1 MSDCANTTAT
11 AAKTPFAFDAHERP
25 GTVANFLIVPRAAQK
40 IIPTQLQPS
49 GPTVAARIG
58 PGMLQPVAGH
68 RAIDGAGASVGITN
82 HAGHVGTVLGKYYF
96 GIAEAIAR
104 CPPLAFDCGQ
114 RRARRFVGS
123 FRGGGGLGFGSRLR
137 RRRRLFGAG
146 FCGGVRLCGV

>member
-58 PGMLQPVAGH
+58 PGMLQPAAGH
-68 RAIDGAGASVGITN
+68 RAIVGAGASVGITTHGG
-82 HAGHVGTVLGKYYF
+82 HAGSVWGKYYV
-96 GIAEAIAR
+96 GLPEALAR
-104 CPPLAFDCGQ
+104 CPPL
-114 RRARRFVGS
+114 
-123 FRGGGGLGFGSRLR
+123 
-137 RRRRLFGAG
+137 
-146 FCGGVRLCGV
+146 